1 VAEKKRKVGRPRT
14 TGPGYAIQIRV
25 HDNFLTALDSWREK
39 QRGRK
44 LSRPEAIRQLTWLAL
59 LDRGAVGR

>member
-1 VAEKKRKVGRPRT
+1 MGEKKRKVGRPRT

-25 HDNFLTALDSWREK
+25 HDNFLTALDDWIGK

-44 LSRPEAIRQLTWLAL
+44 PSRPEAIRQLTWLAL
-59 LDRGAVGR
+59 LERGARGR